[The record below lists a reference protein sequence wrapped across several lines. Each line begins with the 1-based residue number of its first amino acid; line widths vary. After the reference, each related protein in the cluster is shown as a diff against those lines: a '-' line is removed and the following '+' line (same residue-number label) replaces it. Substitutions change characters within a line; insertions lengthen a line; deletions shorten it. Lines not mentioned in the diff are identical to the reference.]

1 MAFFFSLN
9 IVFLLVGFFFF
20 FRFICRRCFVC
31 IYPFITLVS
40 GSVYF
45 GRAGSPGFSGRPGHI
60 FLLHGAPLCGV
71 PVRYYL
77 FEC

>member
-1 MAFFFSLN
+1 
-9 IVFLLVGFFFF
+9 
-20 FRFICRRCFVC
+20 VC

-60 FLLHGAPLCGV
+60 FLLRGAPLCGV
-71 PVRYYL
+71 SVRYYL
-77 FEC
+77 FECQPGVGGGSVQVLLLLGSVEVGTVRLK

>member
-1 MAFFFSLN
+1 M
-9 IVFLLVGFFFF
+9 
-20 FRFICRRCFVC
+20 C

-45 GRAGSPGFSGRPGHI
+45 GRAGSPGFSGGPGHI

-77 FEC
+77 FECYSGVGGGAVQVFLL